1 MGVGT
6 QNSVQ
11 RINKARTASLLES
24 SSSTEIFLRGNRNQE
39 EKPKNTRE
47 RSTSAK
53 YSHVQL
59 THVSRGSP
67 GTVTEAHYVMSPSG
81 RVTS

>member
-1 MGVGT
+1 MGMGT

-11 RINKARTASLLES
+11 RINKARKASLLES

-39 EKPKNTRE
+39 ENLKNTRE
-47 RSTSAK
+47 RSISAK

-59 THVSRGSP
+59 TNV
-67 GTVTEAHYVMSPSG
+67 SG
-81 RVTS
+81 RVSWHST